1 MQVRG
6 STESS
11 KRDFLVGKGLT
22 EAEINEAF
30 RRVPQVSVPLPD
42 RTMDTA
48 VVVKDQQRPEGFTW
62 TSVALGLGFTAAAVY
77 SIKSLLGPSISKKI
91 ESWKRSRNEH
101 VSHDGGEREDDLA
114 KAVREQTEQMRLSLE
129 SLERL
134 IRLQSDVDV
143 QKEDSISQLR
153 DEVRYLSEKLDKG
166 TSTVGRS
173 SSISL
178 GGNS

>member
-1 MQVRG
+1 M
-6 STESS
+6 
-11 KRDFLVGKGLT
+11 VGKGLT

-30 RRVPQVSVPLPD
+30 RRVPQVSVPIPD
-42 RTMDTA
+42 RTMETA
-48 VVVKDQQRPEGFTW
+48 VVLKDKHRPEGYTW

-101 VSHDGGEREDDLA
+101 VSHDGSSEREDDLA
-114 KAVREQTEQMRLSLE
+114 RAVREQTEQMRLSLE

-134 IRLQSDVDV
+134 IRLQSDLDG

-153 DEVRYLSEKLDKG
+153 DEVRHLSEKLDKG
-166 TSTVGRS
+166 TNTVGRS
-173 SSISL
+173 LSISL
-178 GGNS
+178 GGSS